1 MGKDIDR
8 DIGNIPAEKIVSTG
22 YARLFEA
29 HIAGGIE
36 MLAYAFRH
44 NRMKRALTGALVADF
59 DARYRRLLTDTR
71 LTFILEEH
79 PMDGPPGGFK
89 PRVLFATN
97 RRGLVIP
104 DSLLAST
111 PGEATEDQSGWAVVA
126 FARALVKMMVDL
138 VIEHRL
144 PEHVS
149 EEICDLTA
157 FSIGVQFDSETMRV
171 RADDRSAVAPVLAFV
186 DDDGALRLMSPDGA
200 IHEYAGGSADMLEMR
215 RAAK

>member
-1 MGKDIDR
+1 MGEDIDR
-8 DIGNIPAEKIVSTG
+8 DIRKIPAEKIVSTG

-36 MLAYAFRH
+36 LLAYAFRQS
-44 NRMKRALTGALVADF
+44 RMKRALTPALVADF

-71 LTFILEEH
+71 LTFILEED
-79 PMDGPPGGFK
+79 PTDGPPGGFQ
-89 PRVLFATN
+89 PRVLFATD

-104 DSLLAST
+104 EALLASSR
-111 PGEATEDQSGWAVVA
+111 GQATEDQSGSAVVA
-126 FARALVKMMVDL
+126 FARALVRMMIDL

-144 PEHVS
+144 PEHVC

-186 DDDGALRLMSPDGA
+186 DDGGALRLMTDGA
-200 IHEYAGGSADMLEMR
+200 IHEYAGGSADRLEMR